1 MPPQSPTEGCIQ
13 PVLRGETVLLMQQ
26 EASGN
31 LKSEEEGSPGESG
44 ERGRNEPVDGQAGT
58 GACAG
63 LLGNPQTARSDM
75 GQHPR

>member
-1 MPPQSPTEGCIQ
+1 M
-13 PVLRGETVLLMQQ
+13 LLMHQ

-31 LKSEEEGSPGESG
+31 LKSEEEGILGEGG
-44 ERGRNEPVDGQAGT
+44 EKGGNEPVDRQAGI
-58 GACAG
+58 GAYVG